1 MKRLASGSNLVSF
14 VLGLVLAAPLLGLSA
29 SAAPP
34 GDDRP
39 RRPEPD
45 DPQRVVAV
53 LRDQV
58 EWWAREPQPVA
69 LAGEFAIDL
78 ETLESPEAAVEWRL
92 VVTTLDRELVTAWTG
107 TTPFRDGHGI
117 ALVNFDGR
125 DAGGHPLPA
134 GTYVY
139 RFEAEGYTGSGGFLR
154 VRASDELPAPE
165 VPDTAGHVFTPLSPA
180 IPWNFYYGS
189 HHNHTTYSDGGIP
202 VATCTGAVESA
213 HAGADPAA
221 AYTYAKNT
229 AGLDFLS
236 LLDHNHIFDTAC
248 GTGCTNDQIR
258 ARYQAGRTAAA
269 NASTSSFV
277 GIYGQEWGVI
287 SGGGH
292 VALYEYTK
300 LFGWDAFSDV
310 ITTKSDYP
318 NLWNVIANAAYQGP
332 YGSMAGF
339 CHPDASDFGTFAQNA
354 NGLANVRALA
364 VISGPATSKLE
375 TYADAGTRYSGPKAS
390 GDRYQYVLQRGWK
403 VGPEAHGDSHCL
415 NYGTSTRN
423 RTVLLATS
431 LSKASVMDAMLNRR
445 FYTTSD
451 KNAQMFFGT
460 ADLTK
465 VMGQTFT
472 VATATLDLLAWIAD
486 PDGSAVSTVTLYTGN
501 PAAGSG
507 SPTSAAMTNAGG
519 GSYTASVTVPATG
532 SAYYYVYATLANG
545 GELFSA
551 PIWVSRG
558 SCSDTTAPTASIAA
572 PTATSVSGTVTVSA
586 AGSDNV
592 GVTGMTLAIDG
603 ATVATSTSGS
613 VSYSW
618 NTTGLVAGSSHT
630 ITAAA
635 TDACGNASAT
645 ASRAVTIAGAA
656 TYSISGS
663 AGTSGAT
670 VTAGSVSP
678 TSDASNAFTLA
689 GLAAGTY
696 TVTPSKTGCTFSP
709 ASQSVTIASTNVT
722 GVAFTASCPTGDVA
736 LTSGV
741 PQTGQSV
748 AASAWKYYSIA
759 VPSGAT
765 SLVVATTAATGDV
778 DLYTQSGSKPT
789 SSSYACRPYSSS
801 GNETC
806 THSSPA
812 AGTWWV
818 GVYGYAAATFT
829 VTATVTTGTATYS
842 ISGNAGT
849 ASGTVTAGTASATSD
864 ASGNYTIAGLAA
876 GTYTV
881 TPSKSGCTFS
891 PSSQSV
897 TISSSNVTG
906 KSFTATC
913 GSAPVTLFSDGFESG
928 GWSFADVSGT
938 TGYWTLGASG
948 THPSVSPH
956 GGTKLAVFNSYTA
969 ASGVQK
975 RMYRAAGIAVASTY
989 TAVTLKFWMYHD
1001 TAYSSS
1007 GDKVQAQVSTNG
1019 TTWTSVGSAVSR
1031 YSATAGW
1038 TQATIDLSAYKG
1050 QTVYLA
1056 FVGISAY
1063 GNDCHLDDV
1072 TVTAQ

>member
-1 MKRLASGSNLVSF
+1 MKRCASGSTFAL
-14 VLGLVLAAPLLGLSA
+14 LLLAAGLLAG
-29 SAAPP
+29 AAAAA
-34 GDDRP
+34 GTKAGRA
-39 RRPEPD
+39 RLEPD
-45 DPQRVVAV
+45 DPPRVVAV

-58 EWWAREPQPVA
+58 EWWAREPNPVA
-69 LAGEFAIDL
+69 LAGEFAVDL
-78 ETLESPEAAVEWRL
+78 DVVDDPADGVDWTLVL
-92 VVTTLDRELVTAWTG
+92 TTLDRAVVSTWTG
-107 TTPFRDGHGI
+107 RTSFRRGHGV

-125 DAGGHPLPA
+125 DAEGHPLPE

-139 RFEAEGYTGSGGFLR
+139 RFEAEGYTGSGGFLK
-154 VRASDELPAPE
+154 VWASDTLPEPPAP
-165 VPDTAGHVFTPLSPA
+165 DTDAHLVTSLSPA
-180 IPWNFYYGS
+180 IPWSFYYGS
-189 HHNHTTYSDGGIP
+189 HHNHTTYSDGGIA
-202 VATCTGAVESA
+202 VASCTGGIESA

-221 AYTYAKNT
+221 AYAYAKNT

-258 ARYQAGRTAAA
+258 ARYQAGLTAAA

-287 SGGGH
+287 SNGGH
-292 VALYEYTK
+292 VALYEYNK

-318 NLWNVIANAAYQGP
+318 NLWNTIANAAYQGP

-339 CHPDASDFGTFAQNA
+339 CHPEASDFGSFAQNA
-354 NGLANVRALA
+354 NGLAQVGAIA
-364 VISGPATSKLE
+364 VISGPAFSTLE

-403 VGPEAHGDSHCL
+403 VGPEAHGDNHCW
-415 NYGTSTRN
+415 NYGASTRN
-423 RTVLLATS
+423 RTVVLATS
-431 LSKASVMDAMLNRR
+431 LSKASVMEAMRSRR
-445 FYTTSD
+445 FYTSSD

-472 VATATLDLLAWIAD
+472 VPTATLDLLAWIAD

-507 SPTSAAMTNAGG
+507 SPTSSAMTNAGS
-519 GSYTASVTVPATG
+519 GSYTATVTVPATG

-551 PIWVSRG
+551 PIWVSRA
-558 SCSDTTAPTASIAA
+558 SCSDTTAPTASVTAPAA
-572 PTATSVSGTVTVSA
+572 TTVSGTVTVTA
-586 AGSDNV
+586 TGSDNV

-603 ATVATSTSGS
+603 TTVATSTSGS

-618 NTTGLVAGSSHT
+618 NTSALAGGSSHT
-630 ITAAA
+630 ITATA
-635 TDACGNASAT
+635 TDACGNASAV
-645 ASRAVTIAGAA
+645 ASKSVTIAAAA
-656 TYSISGS
+656 TFSISGS

-670 VTAGSVSP
+670 VTAGSASA

-696 TVTPSKTGCTFSP
+696 TVTPAKPGCTFTP
-709 ASQSVTIASTNVT
+709 ASQSVTVTSTNVT
-722 GVAFTASCPTGDVA
+722 GVSFTASCGTTDPV

-741 PQTGQSV
+741 PLTGQSV
-748 AASAWKYYSIA
+748 AASAWKYYSIT

-765 SLVVATTAATGDV
+765 SLVVATSAATGDV
-778 DLYTQSGSKPT
+778 DLYTQSGAKPT

-801 GNETC
+801 GNESC
-806 THSSPA
+806 TATNPA

-818 GVYGYAAATFT
+818 GVYGYAAATYT
-829 VTATVTTGTATYS
+829 VTATVTTGTVTYS
-842 ISGNAGT
+842 ISGSAGT
-849 ASGTVTAGTASATSD
+849 SGATLTAGTKSATSD
-864 ASGNYTIAGLAA
+864 ASGSYTIAGLAA

-881 TPSKSGCTFS
+881 TPAKSGCTFS
-891 PSSQSV
+891 PASQSV
-897 TISSSNVTG
+897 TIGTANVTG
-906 KSFTATC
+906 KNFTATC
-913 GSAPVTLFSDGFESG
+913 GTAATLFTDGFESG

-948 THPSVSPH
+948 THPSASPH
-956 GGTKLAVFNSYTA
+956 GGTKLAAFNSYTA

-975 RMYRAAGIAVASTY
+975 RMYRATGFAVASTY
-989 TAVTLKFWMYHD
+989 TTVTLKFWMYHD
-1001 TAYSSS
+1001 TAYSTSA
-1007 GDKVQAQVSTNG
+1007 DKVQVQVSTNG
-1019 TTWTSVGSAVSR
+1019 TTFTNVGSAVAR
-1031 YSATAGW
+1031 YGATAGW
-1038 TQATIDLSAYKG
+1038 AQATVDLSAYRG

-1056 FVGISAY
+1056 FLGISAY
-1063 GNDCHLDDV
+1063 GNDCYLDDV

>member
-1 MKRLASGSNLVSF
+1 MKRFASGPNLVSL
-14 VLGLVLAAPLLGLSA
+14 VRGLVLAASLLALSA

-34 GDDRP
+34 SDDRP
-39 RRPEPD
+39 RRAEPD
-45 DPQRVVAV
+45 DPQRVVGV

-58 EWWAREPQPVA
+58 EWWAREPRPVA
-69 LAGEFAIDL
+69 LAGEFSIDL
-78 ETLESPEAAVEWRL
+78 ATVEDPEASVDWRL
-92 VVTTLDRELVTAWTG
+92 VVTTFDREVVTSWTG
-107 TTPFRDGHGI
+107 TTPFHDGRGV

-125 DAGGHPLPA
+125 DAEGHPLPA

-139 RFEAEGYTGSGGFLR
+139 RFEAEGYEGSGGFLK
-154 VRASDELPAPE
+154 VRASDELPEPE
-165 VPDTAGHVFTPLSPA
+165 VPDTLPHSVAALSPA
-180 IPWNFYYGS
+180 IPWNFYFGS
-189 HHNHTTYSDGGIP
+189 HHNHTTYSDGGIA
-202 VATCTGAVESA
+202 VASCTGGIESA

-236 LLDHNHIFDTAC
+236 ILDHNHIFDTAC
-248 GTGCTNDQIR
+248 GTSCTTAQIR
-258 ARYQAGRTAAA
+258 ARYQAGLTAAA
-269 NASTSSFV
+269 NASGSGFV
-277 GIYGQEWGVI
+277 GIFGQEWGVI
-287 SGGGH
+287 SNGGH

-318 NLWNVIANAAYQGP
+318 NLWNTIANAAYQGP

-339 CHPDASDFGTFAQNA
+339 CHPGSSDFGTFAQNA
-354 NGLANVRALA
+354 NGLANVRAIA
-364 VISGPATSKLE
+364 VISGPAFSTLE
-375 TYADAGTRYSGPKAS
+375 TYADEGSRYSGPKAS

-403 VGPEAHGDSHCL
+403 VGPEAHGDNHCW
-415 NYGTSTRN
+415 NFGSSTRN

-445 FYTTSD
+445 FYTSSD
-451 KNAQMFFGT
+451 RNAQMFFGT

-472 VATATLDLLAWIAD
+472 APGATLDLLAWISD

-519 GSYTASVTVPATG
+519 GSYTATVTLPATG

-558 SCSDTTAPTASIAA
+558 SCSDTTAPTASITA
-572 PTATSVSGTVTVSA
+572 PTATTVSGTVSVSA
-586 AGSDNV
+586 TGSDNV

-618 NTTGLVAGSSHT
+618 NTSALAGGSSHT
-630 ITAAA
+630 ITATA
-635 TDACGNASAT
+635 TDACGNASAV
-645 ASRAVTIAGAA
+645 ASKAVTIAAAA

-670 VTAGSVSP
+670 VTAGSVSA
-678 TSDASNAFTLA
+678 TSDAANAFTLA

-696 TVTPSKTGCTFSP
+696 TVTPTKSGCTFSP
-709 ASQSVTIASTNVT
+709 AGQSVTITSANVT
-722 GVAFTASCPTGDVA
+722 GVSFTASCGTTDPA

-741 PQTGQSV
+741 PLTGQSV

-765 SLVVATTAATGDV
+765 SLVVATSAATGDV
-778 DLYTQSGSKPT
+778 DLYTRSGAKPT
-789 SSSYACRPYSSS
+789 SSTYTCRPYSSS

-806 THSSPA
+806 TATNPA

-818 GVYGYAAATFT
+818 GVYGYAAASFT
-829 VTATVTTGTATYS
+829 VTATVTTGTVTWS
-842 ISGNAGT
+842 ISGSAGT
-849 ASGTVTAGTASATSD
+849 SGATVTAGTASATSD
-864 ASGNYTIAGLAA
+864 ASGNYTLAGLAA

-891 PSSQSV
+891 PTSQSV
-897 TISSSNVTG
+897 TISTANVTG

-913 GSAPVTLFSDGFESG
+913 GTAATLFTDGFESG

-948 THPSVSPH
+948 THPTASPH
-956 GGTKLAVFNSYTA
+956 GGTKLAAFNSYTA
-969 ASGVQK
+969 SSGVQK
-975 RMYRAAGIAVASTY
+975 RMYRATGFAVATSY
-989 TAVTLKFWMYHD
+989 TTVTLRFWMYHD
-1001 TAYSSS
+1001 TAYSTSA
-1007 GDKVQAQVSTNG
+1007 DRVQVQVSTNG
-1019 TTWTSVGSAVSR
+1019 TTWTNVGTAVAR
-1031 YSATAGW
+1031 YAATAGW
-1038 TQATIDLSAYKG
+1038 AQATVDLSAYKG
-1050 QTVYLA
+1050 QTVSLA
-1056 FVGISAY
+1056 FLGISGY
-1063 GNDCHLDDV
+1063 GNDCYLDDV